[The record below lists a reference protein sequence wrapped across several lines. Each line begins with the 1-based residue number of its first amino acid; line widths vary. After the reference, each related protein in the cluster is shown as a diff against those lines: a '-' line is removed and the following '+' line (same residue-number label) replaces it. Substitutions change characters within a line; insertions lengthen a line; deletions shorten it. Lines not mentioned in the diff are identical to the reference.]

1 MDVVHEASQL
11 TMEQANGSKEEGILV
26 MPTAIPDPPETG
38 AVEAMRTGKGKPPQN
53 AGIVARKT
61 TRRASTG
68 RSTPIQRKPDPDPD
82 KPKKETGS
90 DHTTSKD
97 PKKSER
103 G

>member
-1 MDVVHEASQL
+1 MDVEDEASRCA
-11 TMEQANGSKEEGILV
+11 MEAADEMKEEGTKV
-26 MPTAIPDPPETG
+26 MPTAIPDTPEIG
-38 AVEAMRTGKGKPPQN
+38 GVEGMRTGKRNPPQN